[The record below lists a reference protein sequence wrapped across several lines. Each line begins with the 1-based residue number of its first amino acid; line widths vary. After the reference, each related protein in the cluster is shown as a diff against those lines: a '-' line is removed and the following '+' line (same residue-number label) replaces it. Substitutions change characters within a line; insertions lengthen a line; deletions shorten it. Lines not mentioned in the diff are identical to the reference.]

1 MKPLFSSDEEA
12 NAASASSATPAPGFA
27 PAPASAPAS
36 APAPAPA
43 FPPLLDPAR
52 AADALPAMRPQASAP
67 PPVRV
72 DISGIDDKAIE
83 GLGGNTGA
91 GVAKVSAKLLGTVR
105 ASDADVFGTQ
115 LNELIATSKGLD
127 PAKLRSGGLL
137 SRVTNMFGSV
147 KEKMLSQYQV
157 VESRMDTLVGE
168 MTRHANVHRA
178 RIQDFDEMYKGLEMY
193 YQGLD
198 ADVRKGEEWAGRLR
212 QAVAQQAA
220 PANAFEAQQATELK
234 RRLERLEKRIDDLR
248 RAMLMATQMVPQI
261 RLSQDNAR
269 ALTDTFTDIV
279 NVSIPAWRNVF
290 SLYLLQ
296 LEAKQSAAVAN
307 AAYDATDAAFRA
319 QADMLLENTETVAR
333 AKQRSLVSLETAQ
346 HVQTQLVTAFDRLEQ
361 ISNEGQQRRRDE
373 LPKLQ
378 ELERELIARFSP
390 AAV

>member
-1 MKPLFSSDEEA
+1 MKPLFSSEEEA
-12 NAASASSATPAPGFA
+12 NAAAQQPLA
-27 PAPASAPAS
+27 PAPLAPLLNPAPTPDMLPAS
-36 APAPAPA
+36 LSEVSPAPVAPVG
-43 FPPLLDPAR
+43 
-52 AADALPAMRPQASAP
+52 
-67 PPVRV
+67 PVVRIDV
-72 DISGIDDKAIE
+72 SGIDDKAIE
-83 GLGGNTGA
+83 ALGGSTGT
-91 GVAKVSAKLLGTVR
+91 GVAKISAKLLGTVR

-157 VESRMDTLVGE
+157 VESRMDTLIAE
-168 MTRHANVHRA
+168 MTRHANLHRG
-178 RIQDFDEMYKGLEMY
+178 RIKDFDEMYLGLEQY

-198 ADVRKGEEWAGRLR
+198 RDVKKGEAWAEQLR
-212 QAVAQQAA
+212 QAVAQQGA

-333 AKQRSLVSLETAQ
+333 TKQRSLVSLETAQ
-346 HVQTQLVTAFDRLEQ
+346 HVQNQLVSAFDKLEQ
-361 ISNEGQQRRRDE
+361 ISNEGQQRRKDE

-390 AAV
+390 AAGQAAIQ

>member
-1 MKPLFSSDEEA
+1 MKPLFSSDDEA
-12 NAASASSATPAPGFA
+12 NAASAA
-27 PAPASAPAS
+27 PAPAL
-36 APAPAPA
+36 
-43 FPPLLDPAR
+43 PPLRDPAR
-52 AADALPAMRPQASAP
+52 TQDLLPASLSEANPAP
-67 PPVRV
+67 LARI

-83 GLGGNTGA
+83 GLGGSTGA

-127 PAKLRSGGLL
+127 PAKLRSGGLM

-157 VESRMDTLVGE
+157 VESRMDTLVAE

-178 RIQDFDEMYKGLEMY
+178 RIQDFDEMYKGLEVY

-198 ADVRKGEEWAGRLR
+198 ADVKKGEAWAVQLR

-220 PANAFEAQQATELK
+220 AANAFEAQQATELR
-234 RRLERLEKRIDDLR
+234 RRLERLEKRVDDLR

-346 HVQTQLVTAFDRLEQ
+346 HVQTQLMTAFDKLEQ
-361 ISNEGQQRRRDE
+361 ISNEGQQRRKDE

-390 AAV
+390 T

>member
-12 NAASASSATPAPGFA
+12 NAAPTMPVTTAP
-27 PAPASAPAS
+27 S
-36 APAPAPA
+36 
-43 FPPLLDPAR
+43 FPPLINPASSP
-52 AADALPAMRPQASAP
+52 DMLPAAPAQASAAP
-67 PPVRV
+67 LVRV

-83 GLGGNTGA
+83 SLGGNTGS

-105 ASDADVFGTQ
+105 ASEADVFGTQ
-115 LNELIATSKGLD
+115 LNELIAASKGLD
-127 PAKLRSGGLL
+127 PAKLRSGGLM
-137 SRVTNMFGSV
+137 SRVTSMFGSV

-157 VESRMDTLVGE
+157 VESRMETLVGE
-168 MTRHANVHRA
+168 MTRHANVHRG

-198 ADVRKGEEWAGRLR
+198 ADVKKGEQWAAQLR
-212 QAVAQQAA
+212 QAVAQQEAA
-220 PANAFEAQQATELK
+220 ANAFEAQQATELK

-296 LEAKQSAAVAN
+296 LEAKQSAAIAN
-307 AAYDATDAAFRA
+307 SAYDATDAAFRA

-346 HVQTQLVTAFDRLEQ
+346 HVQMQLITAFDKLEQ
-361 ISNEGQQRRRDE
+361 ISNEGQQRRKDE

-378 ELERELIARFSP
+378 QLERDLIARFSP
-390 AAV
+390 GSA

>member
-1 MKPLFSSDEEA
+1 MKPLFSSDEDA
-12 NAASASSATPAPGFA
+12 QN
-27 PAPASAPAS
+27 ASAP
-36 APAPAPA
+36 PAAAVPSLG
-43 FPPLLDPAR
+43 PLLDPA
-52 AADALPAMRPQASAP
+52 ATSGMLPATLSEASAV
-67 PPVRV
+67 PVVPV
-72 DISGIDDKAIE
+72 DLSGIDDKAIE
-83 GLGGNTGA
+83 SLGGSTGS

-105 ASDADVFGTQ
+105 ASDADVFGAQ

-127 PAKLRSGGLL
+127 PAKLRSGGVL
-137 SRVTNMFGSV
+137 SRITSLFGSV
-147 KEKMLSQYQV
+147 KEKMLSQFQV
-157 VESRMDTLVGE
+157 VESRMDTLVAE
-168 MTRHANVHRA
+168 MTRHANVHRG
-178 RIQDFDEMYKGLEMY
+178 RIHDFDEMFKGLEGY

-198 ADVRKGEEWAGRLR
+198 ADVKKGEGWIVKLQ
-212 QAVAQQAA
+212 QAVAQQ
-220 PANAFEAQQATELK
+220 PVSANAFEAQQATELR
-234 RRLERLEKRIDDLR
+234 RRLERLEKRVDDLR

-346 HVQTQLVTAFDRLEQ
+346 HVQTQLITAFDKLEQ
-361 ISNEGQQRRRDE
+361 ISKEGQQRRKDE

-378 ELERELIARFSP
+378 ELERDLIARFSP
-390 AAV
+390 SGT

>member
-12 NAASASSATPAPGFA
+12 NAASTAPTASAT
-27 PAPASAPAS
+27 
-36 APAPAPA
+36 PAPA
-43 FPPLLDPAR
+43 FPPLSTSAGTSDM
-52 AADALPAMRPQASAP
+52 LPAARPEASVAP
-67 PPVRV
+67 LPRV

-83 GLGGNTGA
+83 SLGGSTGA

-168 MTRHANVHRA
+168 MTRHANLHRN

-198 ADVRKGEEWAGRLR
+198 ADVKKGEAWADKLR

-220 PANAFEAQQATELK
+220 PVNAFEAQQATELK
-234 RRLERLEKRIDDLR
+234 RRLERLEKRIDDLK

-346 HVQTQLVTAFDRLEQ
+346 HVQMQLVTAFDKLEQ
-361 ISNEGQQRRRDE
+361 ISQEGQQRRKDE

-378 ELERELIARFSP
+378 ELERELIARFSATGTP
-390 AAV
+390 SA

>member
-1 MKPLFSSDEEA
+1 MKPLFSADEEA
-12 NAASASSATPAPGFA
+12 NAASAVPVA
-27 PAPASAPAS
+27 PAPALPPLFNPAGTPDLLPAS
-36 APAPAPA
+36 PAA
-43 FPPLLDPAR
+43 
-52 AADALPAMRPQASAP
+52 ASAAP
-67 PPVRV
+67 LVRV

-83 GLGGNTGA
+83 TLGGNTGA

-168 MTRHANVHRA
+168 MTRHANVHRG
-178 RIQDFDEMYKGLEMY
+178 RIQDFDEMYKGLEQY

-198 ADVRKGEEWAGRLR
+198 ADVRKGEAWAEKLR

-220 PANAFEAQQATELK
+220 PVNAFEAQQATELK

-346 HVQTQLVTAFDRLEQ
+346 HVQTQLMTAFDKLEQ
-361 ISNEGQQRRRDE
+361 ISNEGQQRRKDE

-390 AAV
+390 AAS

>member
-1 MKPLFSSDEEA
+1 MKPLFSSDEDA
-12 NAASASSATPAPGFA
+12 QSATQPVA
-27 PAPASAPAS
+27 PAPSL
-36 APAPAPA
+36 
-43 FPPLLDPAR
+43 PPLLNPGLTSST
-52 AADALPAMRPQASAP
+52 LPALQPETSAAP
-67 PPVRV
+67 LVRV

-83 GLGGNTGA
+83 TLGGNTGT
-91 GVAKVSAKLLGTVR
+91 GIAKVSAKLLGTVR
-105 ASDADVFGTQ
+105 ASDADVFGAQ

-137 SRVTNMFGSV
+137 SRVTNLFGSV

-157 VESRMDTLVGE
+157 VESRMDTLVSE
-168 MTRHANVHRA
+168 MTRHANVHKG
-178 RIQDFDEMYKGLEMY
+178 RIHDFDEMYKGLEIY

-198 ADVRKGEEWAGRLR
+198 TDVKKGENWIAQLQ
-212 QAVAQQAA
+212 QAVAQQPAA
-220 PANAFEAQQATELK
+220 ANAFEAQQATELK
-234 RRLERLEKRIDDLR
+234 RRLERLEKRVDDLR

-333 AKQRSLVSLETAQ
+333 VKQRSLVSLETAQ
-346 HVQTQLVTAFDRLEQ
+346 HVQTQLITAFDKLEQ
-361 ISNEGQQRRRDE
+361 ISKEGQQRRKDE

-378 ELERELIARFSP
+378 ELERELIAKFSP
-390 AAV
+390 SGA

>member
-1 MKPLFSSDEEA
+1 MKPLFSSDDEA
-12 NAASASSATPAPGFA
+12 KAAA
-27 PAPASAPAS
+27 PAAPA
-36 APAPAPA
+36 ATPAPA
-43 FPPLLDPAR
+43 FPPLVDPAR
-52 AADALPAMRPQASAP
+52 SPDMLPASLSDASPAP
-67 PPVRV
+67 VVRV

-83 GLGGNTGA
+83 SLGGSTGA

-178 RIQDFDEMYKGLEMY
+178 RIQDFDEMYKGLEVY

-198 ADVRKGEEWAGRLR
+198 ADIKKGEAWADRLR

-234 RRLERLEKRIDDLR
+234 RRLERLEKRIDDLK

-346 HVQTQLVTAFDRLEQ
+346 HVQAQLVSAFDKLEH
-361 ISNEGQQRRRDE
+361 ISQEGQQRRKDE

-378 ELERELIARFSP
+378 ELERELIARFSSSTP
-390 AAV
+390 SA

>member
-1 MKPLFSSDEEA
+1 MKPLFSSEEEA
-12 NAASASSATPAPGFA
+12 NAASTAPAAPQPVPAPLLN
-27 PAPASAPAS
+27 PAPMPDMLPTSLSEASA
-36 APAPAPA
+36 AP
-43 FPPLLDPAR
+43 L
-52 AADALPAMRPQASAP
+52 
-67 PPVRV
+67 VRIDV
-72 DISGIDDKAIE
+72 SGIDDKAIE
-83 GLGGNTGA
+83 GLGGSTGA

-115 LNELIATSKGLD
+115 LNELIATAKGLD

-157 VESRMDTLVGE
+157 VESRMDTLVAE

-178 RIQDFDEMYKGLEMY
+178 RIQDFDEMYKGLEKY

-198 ADVRKGEEWAGRLR
+198 ADVKKGEGWAAQLR

-234 RRLERLEKRIDDLR
+234 RRLERLEKRVDDLK

-346 HVQTQLVTAFDRLEQ
+346 HVQTQLVTAFDKLEQ
-361 ISNEGQQRRRDE
+361 ISNEGQQRRKDE

-378 ELERELIARFSP
+378 QLERELIERFSTTPP
-390 AAV
+390 AAY

>member
-12 NAASASSATPAPGFA
+12 NAATPAPVT
-27 PAPASAPAS
+27 PAVGL
-36 APAPAPA
+36 
-43 FPPLLDPAR
+43 PPLLDPAR
-52 AADALPAMRPQASAP
+52 APDALPSLRPEATAAP
-67 PPVRV
+67 VIRV
-72 DISGIDDKAIE
+72 DLTGIDDKAIE
-83 GLGGNTGA
+83 TLGSAAGP

-137 SRVTNMFGSV
+137 SRVSNMFGSV

-157 VESRMDTLVGE
+157 VESRMDTLVTE
-168 MTRHANVHRA
+168 MTRHANVHRG
-178 RIQDFDEMYKGLEMY
+178 RIHDFDEMYKGLELY

-198 ADVRKGEEWAGRLR
+198 ADVKKGEAWAERLR
-212 QAVAQQAA
+212 QAVAQQGAA
-220 PANAFEAQQATELK
+220 ANAFEAQQATELR

-333 AKQRSLVSLETAQ
+333 AKQRSIVSLETAQ
-346 HVQTQLVTAFDRLEQ
+346 HVQTQLVTAFDKLEQ

-390 AAV
+390 GAP

>member
-12 NAASASSATPAPGFA
+12 NSASALPVA
-27 PAPASAPAS
+27 PAPSL
-36 APAPAPA
+36 
-43 FPPLLDPAR
+43 PPLFNPAGTT
-52 AADALPAMRPQASAP
+52 DALPALRPEASAAP
-67 PPVRV
+67 VVRV

-83 GLGGNTGA
+83 TLGGNTGA

-127 PAKLRSGGLL
+127 PAKLRSGGLM

-157 VESRMDTLVGE
+157 VESRMDTLVSE

-178 RIQDFDEMYKGLEMY
+178 RIQDFDEMYKGLETY

-198 ADVRKGEEWAGRLR
+198 ADVKKGEAWADKLR

-346 HVQTQLVTAFDRLEQ
+346 HVQTQLITAFDKLEQ

-378 ELERELIARFSP
+378 QLERELIERFSP
-390 AAV
+390 TAS

>member
-12 NAASASSATPAPGFA
+12 NAASALPQVPS
-27 PAPASAPAS
+27 
-36 APAPAPA
+36 PAPAPSL
-43 FPPLLDPAR
+43 PPLLNPAGTP
-52 AADALPAMRPQASAP
+52 DALPALRPEASAAP
-67 PPVRV
+67 LVRV

-83 GLGGNTGA
+83 TLGGNTGA

-127 PAKLRSGGLL
+127 PAKLRSGGLM

-157 VESRMDTLVGE
+157 VESRMDTLVSE

-178 RIQDFDEMYKGLEMY
+178 RIQDFDEMYKGLETY

-198 ADVRKGEEWAGRLR
+198 ADVKKGEAWADKLR

-220 PANAFEAQQATELK
+220 PVNAFEAQQATELK

-333 AKQRSLVSLETAQ
+333 ARQRSLVSLETAQ
-346 HVQTQLVTAFDRLEQ
+346 HVQTQLITAFDKLEQ

-378 ELERELIARFSP
+378 QLERELIERFSP
-390 AAV
+390 AGA

>member
-12 NAASASSATPAPGFA
+12 QAASVPSVVPAP
-27 PAPASAPAS
+27 SL
-36 APAPAPA
+36 
-43 FPPLLDPAR
+43 PPLLDPAVTTGN
-52 AADALPAMRPQASAP
+52 LPATSAAP
-67 PPVRV
+67 LVRV

-83 GLGGNTGA
+83 SLGGSTGT
-91 GVAKVSAKLLGTVR
+91 GVTKVSAKLLSTVR

-127 PAKLRSGGLL
+127 PSKLRSGGLM

-157 VESRMDTLVGE
+157 VESRMDTLVAE
-168 MTRHANVHRA
+168 MTRHANVHKG
-178 RIQDFDEMYKGLEMY
+178 RITDFDEMYKGLEVY

-198 ADVRKGEEWAGRLR
+198 ADVKKGEAWAATLS
-212 QAVAQQAA
+212 QAIAQQPAA
-220 PANAFEAQQATELK
+220 ANAFEAQQATELK

-248 RAMLMATQMVPQI
+248 RAILMATQMVPQI

-269 ALTDTFTDIV
+269 SLTDTFTDIV

-319 QADMLLENTETVAR
+319 QADMLLENTEAVAR
-333 AKQRSLVSLETAQ
+333 VKQRSLVSLDTAQ
-346 HVQTQLVTAFDRLEQ
+346 HVQTQLVTAFEKLEQ
-361 ISNEGQQRRRDE
+361 ISKEGQQRRKEE

-390 AAV
+390 SAP

>member
-1 MKPLFSSDEEA
+1 MKPLFSSEDEA
-12 NAASASSATPAPGFA
+12 KAASTPPVTPAAGL
-27 PAPASAPAS
+27 
-36 APAPAPA
+36 
-43 FPPLLDPAR
+43 PPLLDPALTP
-52 AADALPAMRPQASAP
+52 DALPALRPEAGAK
-67 PPVRV
+67 PVIPV
-72 DISGIDDKAIE
+72 DLTGIDDKAIE
-83 GLGGNTGA
+83 TLGSAAGP

-127 PAKLRSGGLL
+127 PAKLKSGGLL
-137 SRVTNMFGSV
+137 SRVSNMFGSV

-157 VESRMDTLVGE
+157 VESRMDTLVSE

-178 RIQDFDEMYKGLEMY
+178 RIHDFDEMYKGLEVY

-198 ADVRKGEEWAGRLR
+198 ADVKKGEAWADRLR

-220 PANAFEAQQATELK
+220 AANAFEAQQATELR

-333 AKQRSLVSLETAQ
+333 AKQRSIVSLETAQ
-346 HVQTQLVTAFDRLEQ
+346 HVQTQLVTAFDKLEQ

-378 ELERELIARFSP
+378 ALEQELIARFSP
-390 AAV
+390 GAA

>member
-12 NAASASSATPAPGFA
+12 NAASASSAAPAPAFA
-27 PAPASAPAS
+27 PAPAS
-36 APAPAPA
+36 APA

-52 AADALPAMRPQASAP
+52 AADALPAMRPEASAP

-178 RIQDFDEMYKGLEMY
+178 RIHDFDEMYKGLEMY

-346 HVQTQLVTAFDRLEQ
+346 HVQTQLVTAFDKLEQ

>member
-12 NAASASSATPAPGFA
+12 NAASAV
-27 PAPASAPAS
+27 PAPAMA
-36 APAPAPA
+36 
-43 FPPLLDPAR
+43 PLLTPATS
-52 AADALPAMRPQASAP
+52 DLLPAARPQESPAAL
-67 PPVRV
+67 VRI

-83 GLGGNTGA
+83 SLGGSTGS

-105 ASDADVFGTQ
+105 ASDADAFGTQ

-127 PAKLRSGGLL
+127 PAKLRSGGLM

-157 VESRMDTLVGE
+157 VESRMDTLVAE
-168 MTRHANVHRA
+168 MTRHANVHRG
-178 RIQDFDEMYKGLEMY
+178 RIQDFDEMFKGLEMY

-198 ADVRKGEEWAGRLR
+198 ADVKKGEAWALQLK
-212 QAVAQQAA
+212 QALAQQSAA
-220 PANAFEAQQATELK
+220 ANAFEAQQATELK
-234 RRLERLEKRIDDLR
+234 RRIERLEKRIDDLR

-296 LEAKQSAAVAN
+296 LEAKQSAAIAN

-333 AKQRSLVSLETAQ
+333 VKQRSIVSLETAQ
-346 HVQTQLVTAFDRLEQ
+346 HVQTQLMTAFDKLEQ
-361 ISNEGQQRRRDE
+361 ISKEGQQRRKDE

-390 AAV
+390 GAN

>member
-12 NAASASSATPAPGFA
+12 NAASPMPVATAP
-27 PAPASAPAS
+27 S
-36 APAPAPA
+36 
-43 FPPLLDPAR
+43 FPPLINPASSP
-52 AADALPAMRPQASAP
+52 DMLPAAPAQANAAP
-67 PPVRV
+67 LVRV

-83 GLGGNTGA
+83 ALGGNTGS

-115 LNELIATSKGLD
+115 LNELIAASKGLD
-127 PAKLRSGGLL
+127 PAKLRSGGLM
-137 SRVTNMFGSV
+137 SRVTSMFGSV

-157 VESRMDTLVGE
+157 VESRMETLVGE
-168 MTRHANVHRA
+168 MTRHANVHRG

-198 ADVRKGEEWAGRLR
+198 ADVKKGEAWAAQLR
-212 QAVAQQAA
+212 QAVAQQEAA
-220 PANAFEAQQATELK
+220 ANAFEAQQATELR

-296 LEAKQSAAVAN
+296 LEAKQSAAIAN
-307 AAYDATDAAFRA
+307 SAYDATDAAFRA

-346 HVQTQLVTAFDRLEQ
+346 HVQTQLITAFDKLEQ
-361 ISNEGQQRRRDE
+361 ISNEGQQRRKDE

-378 ELERELIARFSP
+378 QLERDLIARFSP
-390 AAV
+390 GSA

>member
-12 NAASASSATPAPGFA
+12 NAASASSATPAPASA
-27 PAPASAPAS
+27 PTLAPAS
-36 APAPAPA
+36 APA

-52 AADALPAMRPQASAP
+52 AADALPAMRPEASAP

-178 RIQDFDEMYKGLEMY
+178 RIHDFDEMYKGLEMY

-346 HVQTQLVTAFDRLEQ
+346 HVQTQLVTAFDKLEQ

>member
-12 NAASASSATPAPGFA
+12 NAASVAPVATAPV
-27 PAPASAPAS
+27 
-36 APAPAPA
+36 
-43 FPPLLDPAR
+43 FPPLATSGT
-52 AADALPAMRPQASAP
+52 ADNLPVSRPEASAAP
-67 PPVRV
+67 LVPV
-72 DISGIDDKAIE
+72 DISSIDDKAIE
-83 GLGGNTGA
+83 GLGGSTGA

-127 PAKLRSGGLL
+127 PAKLRSGGMM
-137 SRVTNMFGSV
+137 SRLTNMFGSV

-157 VESRMDTLVGE
+157 VESRMDTLVAE
-168 MTRHANVHRA
+168 MTRHANVHRG
-178 RIQDFDEMYKGLEMY
+178 RIQDFDEMYKGLETY

-198 ADVRKGEEWAGRLR
+198 TDVRKGEDWAVKLR
-212 QAVAQQAA
+212 QAVAQQPA

-346 HVQTQLVTAFDRLEQ
+346 HVQTQLVSAFDKLEQ
-361 ISNEGQQRRRDE
+361 ISNEGQQRRKDE

-378 ELERELIARFSP
+378 ELERELIARFSATASSP
-390 AAV
+390 AA

>member
-12 NAASASSATPAPGFA
+12 NAASTTPAA
-27 PAPASAPAS
+27 PAPTLA
-36 APAPAPA
+36 
-43 FPPLLDPAR
+43 PLLDPAPMP
-52 AADALPAMRPQASAP
+52 DALPALRPEASAAP
-67 PPVRV
+67 IVRV
-72 DISGIDDKAIE
+72 DVSGIDDKAIE
-83 GLGGNTGA
+83 ALGGSTGA

-157 VESRMDTLVGE
+157 VESRMDTLVTE

-178 RIQDFDEMYKGLEMY
+178 RIQDFDEMYKGLEQY

-198 ADVRKGEEWAGRLR
+198 ADVKKGEEWASRLR

-234 RRLERLEKRIDDLR
+234 RRLERLEKRIDDLK

-346 HVQTQLVTAFDRLEQ
+346 HVQTQLVTAFDKLEQ
-361 ISNEGQQRRRDE
+361 ISNEGQQRRQAE

-390 AAV
+390 TGA